1 MTTLPVYFE
10 QRRVGTIDVDKTG
23 PGFTYDPNWV
33 ALRGAFPISLTMPLR
48 SDRIAPETFLP
59 WAANLLPESEQL
71 RTLGQILGM
80 ARSDVIGLLSAIGRD
95 TAGALSIGEP
105 GRTAS
110 VQWRPIDKP
119 EDLEKVIEELP
130 SKPFLVGEEGVSMS
144 LAGVQTKLAV
154 SIDDKRRVC
163 IPMNGSPSTHIL
175 KPDAQRLC
183 GGVQN
188 EAFCLTLARHMKIP
202 TPNIT
207 TGQAGKRTYLL
218 VERHDRTNV
227 AGRWRRLHQEDYCQ
241 ALGKP
246 PSAKYESNQTGIYG
260 PTMKDMFELTR
271 RHLSSIDILHLL
283 DMVVFNVLAC
293 NTDAHAKNYSIII
306 RGNGASLAPI
316 YDVLCGEVWDSVTKN
331 LAQKIAGESR
341 GDYLKGRHWQRFAR
355 ECGLNP
361 RQVLDRVGTLAKSV
375 MVEADAAAS
384 EVAAM
389 PAGTHVMLDQTR
401 QAVERR
407 ANVLI
412 AQLQE
417 LEGEPHVEAVH
428 EEGAGCAAEDAELHS
443 LGDAL

>member
-110 VQWRPIDKP
+110 VQWRPIDKT

-188 EAFCLTLARHMKIP
+188 EAFCLTLARRMKIP

-227 AGRWRRLHQEDYCQ
+227 GGRWRRLHQEDYCQ

-316 YDVLCGEVWDSVTKN
+316 YDVLCGEVWDSVTRN